1 MIILRAMVVAT
12 IILREFLIARHDTH
26 LAISRAICAA
36 TKLRDKWHS
45 VSFILLFESA
55 SESKGLNQIKSI
67 S

>member
-12 IILREFLIARHDTH
+12 IILRELLIARYDKH
-26 LAISRAICAA
+26 LAISRAIFAA

-45 VSFILLFESA
+45 VSFILLFEST
-55 SESKGLNQIKSI
+55 SESKGLNQINSI